1 MNKKL
6 MFLFL
11 LILSFSAFA
20 LMPEEETLIP
30 SEEQSEFPQEPTSSE
45 SSFPQMQEDPSFDMP
60 AETPDDYQDT
70 EVIDD
75 PSIEYEN

>member
-11 LILSFSAFA
+11 LILSVSAFA
-20 LMPEEETLIP
+20 QMPEEQIP
-30 SEEQSEFPQEPTSSE
+30 SEDQPELMQEPPGDE
-45 SSFPQMQEDPSFDMP
+45 SNFPQMQEDAAFPAPSESP
-60 AETPDDYQDT
+60 EDYQNT
-70 EVIDD
+70 EIIDD